1 MVARSPKKNNKKNQH
16 QEVSWPRGTWQNSIL
31 ALLRDCMPIEMVTAV
46 EEGQNARRECS
57 FMAALLSQ
65 GKGLQRE
72 LMQPA
77 GWLMNGVTIVEE
89 IKKLTRAP

>member
-1 MVARSPKKNNKKNQH
+1 
-16 QEVSWPRGTWQNSIL
+16 
-31 ALLRDCMPIEMVTAV
+31 MPIEMVTAV

-89 IKKLTRAP
+89 IKKITRAP